1 MRSLLEIL
9 ASTITALRE
18 TPPPGEARCK
28 HAEQTVA
35 AGGGKEKRKNKALE
49 KNIFVFCQ
57 KTLSMFRSYH
67 FSHRFRSLHKEMDC
81 TDPGHSQCRDH
92 PRIQGDRSTLLCC
105 QWIYSLLRLHRVRE
119 HRGQWGWV
127 VSPLV

>member
-57 KTLSMFRSYH
+57 KKFVNVQILPFLSQIP
-67 FSHRFRSLHKEMDC
+67 FS
-81 TDPGHSQCRDH
+81 P
-92 PRIQGDRSTLLCC
+92 QGDG
-105 QWIYSLLRLHRVRE
+105 LHGSWTQPV
-119 HRGQWGWV
+119 
-127 VSPLV
+127 